1 MSTPRPATQAGKF
14 YSAHAENLRTE
25 VATYV
30 GAAPVRPVI
39 PAPWGFVAPHA
50 GYSFSGQTAAH
61 VYSQVRERKPQT
73 VFVFAPSHYA
83 SFPLAST
90 WDGPAYLTPL
100 GQYPI
105 DTEMVARLRR
115 ALPGLRSE
123 NLAER
128 QEHSLEV
135 QIPFLQVTCPH
146 ARLVPLLI
154 GEQDWQNVH
163 KLTSGILRLLDETGD
178 AGERLAFVAS
188 SDAYHGHS
196 LDACKASD
204 GHLTQTLASM
214 DVSRLY
220 RDIQT
225 GHAMACGYGPIAAV
239 MEISKHL
246 GARCATILHHATSA
260 EAVAYHPGDYVV
272 GYLSVMFH

>member
-1 MSTPRPATQAGKF
+1 MSAPRPATQAGRF
-14 YSAHAENLRTE
+14 YTARAESLQAE
-25 VATYV
+25 VAAYLK
-30 GAAPVRPVI
+30 AADVRSVI

-50 GYSFSGQTAAH
+50 GYSFSGQTAGH
-61 VYSQVRERKPQT
+61 VYAQVRERKPQT

-90 WDGPAYLTPL
+90 WDGPAYQTPL

-105 DTEMVARLRR
+105 ETEMVARIRR
-115 ALPGLRSE
+115 TLPGLRSE
-123 NLAER
+123 GLAER

-135 QIPFLQVTCPH
+135 QIPFLQVACPR

-154 GEQDWQNVH
+154 GDQDRPNIQ
-163 KLTSGILRLLDETGD
+163 KLTDGVLRALDEIPE
-178 AGERLAFVAS
+178 AKEHLAFVAS

-204 GHLTQTLASM
+204 GHLAEALVSM
-214 DVSRLY
+214 DADRLY
-220 RDIQT
+220 RDVQS

-239 MEISKHL
+239 MEISKRL
-246 GARCATILHHATSA
+246 GSRRATILRQATSA
-260 EAVAYHPGDYVV
+260 EAVAYRPGDYVV
-272 GYLSVMFH
+272 GYLAAMFH